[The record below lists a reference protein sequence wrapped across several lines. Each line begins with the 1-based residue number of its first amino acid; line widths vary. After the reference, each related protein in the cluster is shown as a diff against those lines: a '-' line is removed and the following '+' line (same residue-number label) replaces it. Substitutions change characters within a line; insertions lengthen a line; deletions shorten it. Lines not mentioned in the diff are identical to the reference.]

1 MSRTVLGIS
10 WLHGQF
16 RAVVLTGSSV
26 SAAWTRPLAVLHD
39 ADFAPALAEAVRE
52 TRFAGTRVV
61 IALEHR
67 SLLFHVQET
76 PPAKGAMLRQLLDRL
91 VKQNRFFEEN
101 AAWGHVALPSGKGR
115 PRYLLAL
122 LPESLV
128 QQLTEA
134 CAGQHLQLTAV
145 LPLAAVLGSQ
155 LRQLP
160 VPPEEI
166 VVLAADLG
174 GALHLLLGRGD
185 GQVLFSRSVVLTGA
199 PQNERA
205 AQEINRTLHYAQQ
218 QFGASVHQLFVF
230 GKQAFAALK
239 DLDIRHG
246 LKVQQSPAAEDPF
259 FYNREA
265 AALSPK
271 LSLNLVTRA
280 RPGQRPVRQWAAAGI
295 TALFLGA
302 AATTLQVELV
312 VHARERQAWVR
323 ARQQEAEASAQ
334 AAALT
339 AQREERRLQAFLN
352 LVGGLD
358 EPPVP
363 ELFARYL
370 ATAIPKP

>member
-1 MSRTVLGIS
+1 MQGRPARNSMSRTVLGIS

-26 SAAWTRPLAVLHD
+26 SAAWTRPLAVIHD

-185 GQVLFSRSVVLTGA
+185 GLPQRRPDRRA
-199 PQNERA
+199 PK
-205 AQEINRTLHYAQQ
+205 RT
-218 QFGASVHQLFVF
+218 
-230 GKQAFAALK
+230 
-239 DLDIRHG
+239 R
-246 LKVQQSPAAEDPF
+246 
-259 FYNREA
+259 
-265 AALSPK
+265 
-271 LSLNLVTRA
+271 
-280 RPGQRPVRQWAAAGI
+280 RPGNQPHSPLRSATVRGVRPSALRLWETGVRRSQRPGHSSRTESAAKS
-295 TALFLGA
+295 
-302 AATTLQVELV
+302 
-312 VHARERQAWVR
+312 R
-323 ARQQEAEASAQ
+323 
-334 AAALT
+334 
-339 AQREERRLQAFLN
+339 
-352 LVGGLD
+352 GGRSL
-358 EPPVP
+358 
-363 ELFARYL
+363 LL
-370 ATAIPKP
+370 